1 MNTGKKIKLIRN
13 FRGLT
18 QKQLG
23 ELTGIHEVAICKY
36 ERGKN
41 TPKHEQLIKIADALG
56 ANVNTLAEFDVHD
69 DGDILPMLFAIDE
82 KFPIIFQEINGEPGM
97 FFKDKNLIQFLKDWS
112 AMKELLAN
120 GTQTKDN
127 YEIWKTIRPSVTKV
141 TSDVPDKQ

>member
-1 MNTGKKIKLIRN
+1 
-13 FRGLT
+13 
-18 QKQLG
+18 
-23 ELTGIHEVAICKY
+23 
-36 ERGKN
+36 
-41 TPKHEQLIKIADALG
+41 
-56 ANVNTLAEFDVHD
+56 
-69 DGDILPMLFAIDE
+69 MLFAIDE

-97 FFKDKNLIQFLKDWS
+97 FFKDKNLIQFLRDWS